1 MRSSEGCDLATVL
14 PVGPLVTAGPE
25 IRADP
30 PAAEELAGLLAHDL
44 RTPLNAVRGFADLL
58 LAGAA
63 GPLAAAQVDLV
74 VEIARAGRA
83 LEAAVGAAQELGE
96 PLPQR
101 LTPSE
106 PARLGELLREAGFTL
121 DGVPHAHGAGATTVA
136 QPGVWRRLLAACHAH
151 CWGDRASPA
160 LAALH
165 PGQDG
170 SLELV
175 MEHTDICERWL
186 TSSLRERLILRLASA
201 AGAAVVSTPPHMP
214 LALRLDGS
222 ASRRV
227 TALGGS

>member
-14 PVGPLVTAGPE
+14 PVGALVTAGPE

-101 LTPSE
+101 LPPSE

-121 DGVPHAHGAGATTVA
+121 DGDAHGAGATTVA

-175 MEHTDICERWL
+175 MEHTDICERWQ
-186 TSSLRERLILRLASA
+186 TSSLRERLILRLAAA
-201 AGAAVVSTPPHMP
+201 AGAAVVSTAPHMP
-214 LALRLDGS
+214 LALRLDRS

-227 TALGGS
+227 AALGGS